1 MRKSIHILYS
11 CAALLILLS
20 GCATSAAQSPAPSAT
35 PTENQFPDVPQA
47 VVDLALSHLEDTAKA
62 CTEGENGFAVTDTE
76 LTGLTQLAYYEIL
89 PGASVEVYRMEYRLK
104 PEDPNKVLLA
114 GGMSMDEEGWLLQT
128 ASMGDPCVVVKN
140 ESGTYTL
147 LGTTWDG
154 ETEIDGGWAGR
165 LGSLLMEWGK
175 EKGDD
180 SMVGAGRLTF
190 CKAWLFRAEQVMAPF
205 LGSAPTEA
213 DPYTDAAGLV
223 WLKLSGYEKLGEQRM
238 DDQLLANAYTVFP
251 KDLMDA
257 FFARYIYVLD
267 SILLEREGGLYVRQD
282 AAQVLGWDYTIEL
295 STLSVTE
302 INESTRFDFSVQ
314 GTGHGGNVLWRF
326 CFENGENRWQFQRY
340 YTLASEGSAGA
351 EYTVLLDG
359 TWFGPDSE
367 GIPSG
372 LGEIQ
377 FSKIVSDGDDLQRI
391 VEVWDG
397 VELHARVDKKTNVQ
411 TAESLS
417 VTSPDFVSWRGIHVG
432 STRDEVL
439 AAYPEI
445 DPEYQLQVNG
455 TADSLFYGHPIGG
468 YFIGFILKDD
478 CVTQIDLTFAFD

>member
-1 MRKSIHILYS
+1 MKKSLHILS
-11 CAALLILLS
+11 FSAALLILLC
-20 GCATSAAQSPAPSAT
+20 GCAAPAAQSPAPSAS
-35 PTENQFPDVPQA
+35 PTENQFPEVPRA
-47 VVDLALSHLEDTAKA
+47 VVAFALLHVENAAKA
-62 CTEGENGFAVTDTE
+62 YVQGENAFAVTDTE
-76 LTGLTQLAYYEIL
+76 LTGLTQIAYYEIL

-104 PEDPNKVLLA
+104 PEDPGKVLLA

-128 ASMGDPCVVVKN
+128 ASMGDPCLVVRN
-140 ESGTYTL
+140 ASGTYTL

-154 ETEIDGGWAGR
+154 ETETDGGWAGR

-180 SMVGAGRLTF
+180 SMAASGRLAF

-205 LGSAPTEA
+205 LGTAPTEA
-213 DPYTDAAGLV
+213 DPYTDDAGRV

-251 KDLMDA
+251 KELIDT
-257 FFARYIYVLD
+257 FFARYIYVPD
-267 SILLEREGGLYVRQD
+267 SILMEREGGLYVRQD
-282 AAQVLGWDYTIEL
+282 AAQVLSWDYTVDL

-302 INESTRFDFSVQ
+302 INQGSRFDFTAQ

-326 CFENGENRWQFQRY
+326 CLENGENGWQFQQY
-340 YTLASEGSAGA
+340 YTLATEGSAGA

-367 GIPSG
+367 SIPSG
-372 LGEIQ
+372 LGEIRL
-377 FSKIVSDGDDLQRI
+377 SKIVSDGDGLQRI

-397 VELHARVDKKTNVQ
+397 VELHARVDKNTNVQ
-411 TAESLS
+411 TAESLT
-417 VTSPDFVSWRGIHVG
+417 VTSADYISWRGIHVG
-432 STRDEVL
+432 STRSEVL

-445 DPEYQLQVNG
+445 NPEYQLQVNG
-455 TADSLFYGHPIGG
+455 DADSLFYGRPIGG
-468 YFIGFILKDD
+468 YFIGFILKDG
-478 CVTQIDLTFAFD
+478 CVAQIDLTFAFD